1 MDKTTQTNDPV
12 HHPPHYQRGGLE
24 CKDAMAAML
33 TPDQLVGY
41 WYGCSIK
48 YLFRW
53 PAKHKT
59 VDGKIDDIRKAQE
72 CLGLM
77 AEALESRRDEAQE
90 RVEGLRRELGPKGE
104 PDAKR
109 YAELAAD
116 ATAES
121 KELQEAARYYHAKA
135 EEAHYQEA
143 LEAARKERG
152 GHE

>member
-1 MDKTTQTNDPV
+1 MSDAV
-12 HHPPHYQRGGLE
+12 HNPSHYERGGMR
-24 CKDAMAAML
+24 CDQAMAAML
-33 TPDQLVGY
+33 TPEQRVGFY
-41 WYGCSIK
+41 YGNVIK
-48 YLFRW
+48 YVFRW

-59 VDGKIDDIRKAQE
+59 VDGKIEDIRKAQE
-72 CLGLM
+72 YLGLM
-77 AEALESRRDEAQE
+77 AETLESRRDEAQE
-90 RVEGLRRELGPKGE
+90 RVEGLRREFGPKGE

-121 KELQEAARYYHAKA
+121 KELQEAARYYRARA
-135 EEAHYQEA
+135 EEQHYQEA

>member
-1 MDKTTQTNDPV
+1 MSDAV
-12 HHPPHYQRGGLE
+12 HNPSHYERGGMR
-24 CKDAMAAML
+24 CDQVMAAML
-33 TPDQLVGY
+33 TPEQRAGFY
-41 WYGCSIK
+41 YGNVIK
-48 YLFRW
+48 YVFRW

-59 VDGKIDDIRKAQE
+59 VDGKIEDIRKAQE
-72 CLGLM
+72 YLGLM
-77 AEALESRRDEAQE
+77 AETLESRRDEAQE